1 MFTVGIREVDALEL
15 AQWLSSELSALRV
28 VDVRQMQEMA
38 GGMVPGAEAMPLH
51 VLPER
56 IGELSPSERLVVVC
70 RSGARS
76 MQACLFLQQRGFV
89 DVHNLRGGMIGWAQC
104 GLPVHMPGGA

>member
-1 MFTVGIREVDALEL
+1 MFAVSVREVDALEL
-15 AQWLSSELSALRV
+15 AQWLSGESSALRV
-28 VDVRQMQEMA
+28 IDVRQMQEIA

-56 IGELSPSERLVVVC
+56 LGELSPSERLVVVC

-76 MQACLFLQQRGFV
+76 AQACLFLQQQGFAEV
-89 DVHNLRGGMIGWAQC
+89 YNLRGGMIGWAQC
-104 GLPVHMPGGA
+104 GLPVHVPAGV